1 MGVTQSGLRE
11 RPEQR
16 LSQRTCSVRGS
27 LWRVEAAR
35 NEAGAF
41 SADHPT
47 GDRGLTTG
55 TSQVPSRFK
64 DLRVC

>member
-47 GDRGLTTG
+47 GDRG